1 MEDQMECKKYDIN
14 DMDMITN
21 ILINETEENEINY
34 YNKILKFIE
43 SFFFSDNYDKSSLNN
58 GTNEEIEIG
67 KMKITF
73 TTSLNQENNTDNNK
87 TSIKL
92 GYCEILLRNSYNI
105 SNDKLLYMIKLHIN
119 QEGMKILKIEYRI

>member
-1 MEDQMECKKYDIN
+1 MECKKYDIN